1 MKQITVAIAGL
12 GSRGMDAYARYADAA
27 PEEMKI
33 VAVADI
39 LPDRVERAAKK
50 YNVPAERCFASAE
63 EMFEQEKLADA
74 AFICTMD
81 QDHYRE
87 AKAAMLKGYDLLLEK
102 PVSPN
107 MDECR
112 ELAELAEKL
121 GRKVIVGHVLRYTPF
136 YRRLKSILD
145 EGTIGDVVSVR
156 AVEKVC
162 YWHQAHSFVRG
173 NWRNSD
179 TSSPMI
185 LQKCCHDMDILLW
198 LTGKRCK
205 AVSSFG
211 SLTWFKPENAPEGA
225 AERCVDCP
233 HKDDCLYSAPK
244 FYLERY
250 DAGERDWPLNVL
262 CQEPT
267 REGIEEA
274 LLTGPYGRCV
284 YHCDNNV
291 VDHQVVNM
299 LLEDNSTIS
308 FTMCAFTAEGGR
320 EIHLMGTKGDIYGDL
335 SRRTIEIHPFGG
347 KVETI
352 DLRNA
357 PGDSFGHG
365 GGDEGI
371 VHDLLS
377 LLRGEEGDSAR
388 MTTLTRSVE
397 SHLVCDAA
405 EKSRLHQGEMIE
417 VK

>member
-12 GSRGMDAYARYADAA
+12 GSRGLDAYARYADEA
-27 PEEMKI
+27 PDEMKI

-50 YNVPAERCFASAE
+50 YNVPADRCFASAE

-87 AKAAMLKGYDLLLEK
+87 AKAALLKGYDLLLEK
-102 PVSPN
+102 PVSPS

-112 ELAELAEKL
+112 ELAALAEKL

-136 YRRLKSILD
+136 YRRLKAVLD
-145 EGTIGDVVSVR
+145 EGTIGEVVSVQ
-156 AVEKVC
+156 AIEKVC

-173 NWRNSD
+173 NWRNSGM
-179 TSSPMI
+179 SSSMI

-205 AVSSFG
+205 TVSSFG

-225 AERCVDCP
+225 AERCLDCP

-244 FYLERY
+244 FYLGRY

-267 REGIEEA
+267 RAGLEEA
-274 LLTGPYGRCV
+274 LRVGPYGRCV

-291 VDHQVVNM
+291 VDHQVVNL
-299 LLEDNSTIS
+299 LLEGGATIS
-308 FTMCAFTAEGGR
+308 FTMCAFTAQGGR

-335 SRRTIEIHPFGG
+335 ARRTIEITLWRRGADAGSAHAGGRVRSRRRRRGHCARSAFPASRRGGRFHP
-347 KVETI
+347 
-352 DLRNA
+352 
-357 PGDSFGHG
+357 
-365 GGDEGI
+365 
-371 VHDLLS
+371 HDDTDPLHRES
-377 LLRGEEGDSAR
+377 PCLRGR
-388 MTTLTRSVE
+388 
-397 SHLVCDAA
+397 
-405 EKSRLHQGEMIE
+405 
-417 VK
+417 

>member
-12 GSRGMDAYARYADAA
+12 GSRGLDAYARYADEA
-27 PEEMKI
+27 PDEMKI

-50 YNVPAERCFASAE
+50 YSVPADRCFASAE

-87 AKAAMLKGYDLLLEK
+87 AKAALLKGYDLLLEK
-102 PVSPN
+102 PVSPS

-112 ELAELAEKL
+112 ELAALAEKL

-136 YRRLKSILD
+136 YRRLKAVLD
-145 EGTIGDVVSVR
+145 EGTIGEVVSVQ
-156 AVEKVC
+156 AIEKVC

-173 NWRNSD
+173 NWRNSG
-179 TSSPMI
+179 TSSAMI

-205 AVSSFG
+205 TVSSFG

-225 AERCVDCP
+225 TERCLDCP

-244 FYLERY
+244 FYLGRY
-250 DAGERDWPLNVL
+250 DTGERDWPLSVL

-267 REGIEEA
+267 REGLEEA
-274 LLTGPYGRCV
+274 LRVGPYGRCV

-291 VDHQVVNM
+291 VDHQVVN
-299 LLEDNSTIS
+299 LLL
-308 FTMCAFTAEGGR
+308 EGGR
-320 EIHLMGTKGDIYGDL
+320 DDLLYDVRIHGAGRSRDSPDGHEGRHLRRSCASNDRDPSLWRRGAEAGSAHAGGRVR
-335 SRRTIEIHPFGG
+335 SRRRRRGHCARSAFPASRRGGRFHP
-347 KVETI
+347 
-352 DLRNA
+352 
-357 PGDSFGHG
+357 
-365 GGDEGI
+365 
-371 VHDLLS
+371 HDDTDPLHRES
-377 LLRGEEGDSAR
+377 PCLRGR
-388 MTTLTRSVE
+388 
-397 SHLVCDAA
+397 
-405 EKSRLHQGEMIE
+405 
-417 VK
+417 

>member
-12 GSRGMDAYARYADAA
+12 GSRGLDAYARYADEA
-27 PEEMKI
+27 PDEMKI

-50 YNVPAERCFASAE
+50 YNVPADRCFASAE

-87 AKAAMLKGYDLLLEK
+87 AKAALLKGYDLLLEK
-102 PVSPN
+102 PVSPS

-112 ELAELAEKL
+112 ELAALAEKL

-136 YRRLKSILD
+136 YRRLKAVLD
-145 EGTIGDVVSVR
+145 EGTIGEVVSVQ
-156 AVEKVC
+156 AIEKVC

-173 NWRNSD
+173 NWRNSG
-179 TSSPMI
+179 TSSAMI

-205 AVSSFG
+205 TVSSFG

-225 AERCVDCP
+225 TERCLDCP
-233 HKDDCLYSAPK
+233 HKDDCLYSAPR
-244 FYLERY
+244 FYLSRY

-267 REGIEEA
+267 REGLEEA
-274 LLTGPYGRCV
+274 LRVGPYGRCV

-291 VDHQVVNM
+291 VDHQVVNL
-299 LLEDNSTIS
+299 LLEGGATIS
-308 FTMCAFTAEGGR
+308 FMMCAFTAQGGR

-335 SRRTIEIHPFGG
+335 ARRTIEIHPFGG
-347 KVETI
+347 EVRTL
-352 DLRNA
+352 DLRT
-357 PGDSFGHG
+357 PGDAFGHG

-371 VHDLLS
+371 VRDLLS
-377 LLRGEEGDSAR
+377 LLRGEEGDSTR
-388 MTTLTRSVE
+388 MTTLTRSIE
-397 SHLVCDAA
+397 SHLVCEAA
-405 EKSRLHQGEMIE
+405 EASRLRNGEAVE

>member
-1 MKQITVAIAGL
+1 MKQISVAIAGL
-12 GSRGMDAYARYADAA
+12 GSRGLDAYARYADEA
-27 PEEMKI
+27 PDEMKI

-50 YNVPAERCFASAE
+50 YNVPADRCFASAE

-87 AKAAMLKGYDLLLEK
+87 AKAALLKGYDLLLEK
-102 PVSPN
+102 PVSPSLE
-107 MDECR
+107 ECDLLARVAR
-112 ELAELAEKL
+112 ET
-121 GRKVIVGHVLRYTPF
+121 GRRVVVCHVLRYTAF
-136 YRRLKSILD
+136 YKKVKELLD
-145 EGTIGDVVSVR
+145 GG
-156 AVEKVC
+156 AVGQVMTVQAIENVG
-162 YWHQAHSFVRG
+162 YWHQSHSFVRG
-173 NWRNSD
+173 NWRNSG
-179 TSSPMI
+179 TSSAMI

-205 AVSSFG
+205 TVSSFG

-225 AERCVDCP
+225 TERCLDCP

-244 FYLERY
+244 FYLGRY

-267 REGIEEA
+267 REGLEEA
-274 LLTGPYGRCV
+274 LRVGPYGRCV

-291 VDHQVVNM
+291 VDHQVVNL
-299 LLEDNSTIS
+299 LLEGGATIS
-308 FTMCAFTAEGGR
+308 FTMCAFTAQGGR

-335 SRRTIEIHPFGG
+335 ARRTIEIHPFGG
-347 KVETI
+347 EVQTL
-352 DLRNA
+352 DLRT
-357 PGDSFGHG
+357 PGDAFGHG

-371 VHDLLS
+371 VRDLLS
-377 LLRGEEGDSAR
+377 LFRGEEGDSTR
-388 MTTLTRSVE
+388 MTTLTRSIE
-397 SHLVCDAA
+397 SHLVCEAA
-405 EKSRLHQGEMIE
+405 ETSRLRNGEAVE